1 MLVSNGVCYRG
12 STVDSETGRRSGE
25 NFVLKCCE
33 C

>member
-25 NFVLKCCE
+25 KLCPEVL
-33 C
+33 